1 MPSLNLASVANASL
15 NSLASKTPSPFLSAA
30 VKALSIDA
38 EGLTFEAA
46 SCESFGE
53 LSSVGSMGDVGNI
66 GFITTGATITAGGV
80 CGAFRELLDKSTS
93 AEIFA
98 CGLECATE
106 VAAEVIAEEEEDEE
120 DEDDEVEESSKES
133 DNFGEVDE
141 FAGDCAGDPLDAS
154 AFDSADGLSP
164 AAEGADVFTSARG
177 FSDFPACPG

>member
-1 MPSLNLASVANASL
+1 
-15 NSLASKTPSPFLSAA
+15 
-30 VKALSIDA
+30 
-38 EGLTFEAA
+38 
-46 SCESFGE
+46 
-53 LSSVGSMGDVGNI
+53 MGDAGNI

-80 CGAFRELLDKSTS
+80 CGAFRELLDKGTS

-98 CGLECATE
+98 RGLATE

-120 DEDDEVEESSKES
+120 DADDEEEESSKGS

-141 FAGDCAGDPLDAS
+141 CAGDCAGDPLDAS
-154 AFDSADGLSP
+154 AFDSADGLSS